1 MQRSYLSVIA
11 LIIPVIFINSAGAV
25 TDTDMPSNIYS
36 DTNPDSDAQDANRQ
50 TDERENES
58 DETDAALDT
67 EPEEIAPFPKPED
80 HEADDTVTTS
90 EDIQLLDEAGDA
102 LTSQFDNWVAFA
114 EEDLGFETKV
124 KDFRVNQTDEV
135 TGFAETIDVAEK
147 SKGVTELSEVL
158 SNSVGVQVRSMGGL
172 GSYGAASIRG
182 STPNQVPV
190 FLDSVQLN
198 TGGFSAVNLG
208 DFSLDVLDS
217 IEVYRGSTPLA
228 LGTGGI
234 GGAIVLRT
242 RALKEPVIE
251 AAGSYGSWNTWR
263 GFGLWGDSV
272 GKTDVLAIASM
283 QHSDGDFW
291 YFNQQGTFRNPDDDL
306 FQYRTNN
313 DHTAYSTLLKLRR
326 DMGKWSVTAT
336 DHFYYSDMGLAGLD
350 SFAERS
356 NARTNT
362 LRNSADLHFM
372 RPVAQKSEIDLS
384 LTYLL
389 LWELFDD
396 RDGLI
401 GTGHQDHKYRT
412 DGIGGSALLKTTYSD
427 MHSTVF
433 RIASRLER
441 YGEFRKGR
449 SQEEQQSPTY
459 RVKTEMGGEY
469 DFHPWT
475 PFHVVPTLRGELLYS
490 YFGGGSITSYVDE
503 FEAADKTNF
512 YFSPSIGTR
521 YEPKNGLQLRANGG
535 RYVRTPDL
543 TELFGDRGAVIGNP
557 DLVAESGYNV
567 DAGVTW
573 KHTGASFLDFLRL
586 DAAWFASW
594 VDDLISLEQNSQST
608 SHPVNVGKAKIQGVE
623 LAMNVTMWNLVTLT
637 GNYTL
642 FQGVD
647 KTGLPQYDGKKLP
660 VRPTHEMYGC
670 IKLEKKLGRIILGGW
685 FDADYAGK
693 AYLGRYNNEDYVSK
707 HYYLGLGSRVG
718 HPGTG
723 FTFTFEIKN
732 ILDKLRFKNDEGDWR
747 AMTDYGRYPLP
758 GRTLMATLHW
768 RLPQ

>member
-1 MQRSYLSVIA
+1 MQRLIPISIPLIA
-11 LIIPVIFINSAGAV
+11 WSMFPICASAFENDGA
-25 TDTDMPSNIYS
+25 
-36 DTNPDSDAQDANRQ
+36 
-50 TDERENES
+50 
-58 DETDAALDT
+58 
-67 EPEEIAPFPKPED
+67 PED
-80 HEADDTVTTS
+80 MNEDVATVT
-90 EDIQLLDEAGDA
+90 EDIIVVGDGGDGF
-102 LTSQFDNWVAFA
+102 TDDFDNWDSISEFA
-114 EEDLGFETKV
+114 EEDLIFETKV
-124 KDFRVNQTDEV
+124 RDFQIHHTDEV
-135 TGFAETIDVAEK
+135 TGFAETIDVTEE
-147 SKGVTELSEVL
+147 SKGVTDLSEVL

-190 FLDSVQLN
+190 FLDNVQLN

-228 LGTGGI
+228 PGTGGI
-234 GGAIVLRT
+234 GGAIVLHT
-242 RALKEPVIE
+242 RVLKEPVIE
-251 AAGSYGSWNTWR
+251 VAGSYGSWNTWR

-272 GKTDVLAIASM
+272 GKTDVLTIASV

-291 YFNQQGTFRNPDDDL
+291 YFNQQGTFRNPDDDV

-313 DHTAYSTLLKLRR
+313 DHTAYSTMLKLRR
-326 DMGKWSVTAT
+326 DVGHWNVTAM
-336 DHFYYSDMGLAGLD
+336 DHFYHSELGLAGLD
-350 SFAERS
+350 SFAGRS
-356 NARTNT
+356 NARMYTI
-362 LRNSADLHFM
+362 RNSAHFQFE
-372 RPVAQKSEIDLS
+372 RPAGNKSKIDLGVS
-384 LTYLL
+384 YLL

-412 DGIGGSALLKTTYSD
+412 DGLGGSALLKTEYSD

-433 RIASRLER
+433 RIASRFER

-449 SQEEQQSPTY
+449 SLEDQQSPTY

-469 DFHPWT
+469 DFHPWS

-490 YFGGGSITSYVDE
+490 YFGGGRITSYVDE
-503 FEAADKTNF
+503 FEATDKTDF
-512 YFSPSIGTR
+512 YFSPSIGAR
-521 YEPKNGLQLRANGG
+521 YEPVKGLQWRANGG

-557 DLVAESGYNV
+557 DLVAESGYNMDV
-567 DAGVTW
+567 GVTW
-573 KHTGASFLDFLRL
+573 KHIGESVLDCWRL
-586 DAAWFASW
+586 DAVWFVNW

-608 SHPVNVGKAKIQGVE
+608 SRPVNVGKARIRGVE
-623 LAMNVTMWNLVTLT
+623 LAFNVTMADLITFT

-670 IKLEKKLGRIILGGW
+670 IKLEKKLGPIVLGGW

-693 AYLGRYNNEDYVSK
+693 AYLGRYNNENYVSK
-707 HYYLGLGSRVG
+707 HYHLGIGSRVA
-718 HPGTG
+718 HPGSG
-723 FTFTFEIKN
+723 LTFTFEIKN
-732 ILDKLRFKNDEGDWR
+732 ILDKLRFKNDDGDWR

-768 RLPQ
+768 KLPR